1 MLVNTRS
8 AHNCAGARLLRCVLI
23 ALALCAGAGGA
34 AERLPLFDGHL
45 HYSVGA
51 PEAYPPEK
59 VIEILDRAGI
69 ERALLSSTPN
79 DGTRLLHEHYP
90 GRFIPELR
98 PYRNTRDLASFR
110 AERASWFSD
119 PQTLAYIERELERGI
134 YRGIG
139 EFHLDGNEAETSVM
153 RSIVQLAA
161 KRGLWLHAHS
171 DAQAVE
177 TLFAYDARVRIVW
190 AHAGM
195 SEPVEVVGRML
206 QRYPNL
212 LAELSYRNEVAPGG
226 HLSADWK
233 ALFLRY
239 PDRFIHGSDTW
250 VPSRWEQVLPLAEW
264 TRAWLAELPHQV
276 AEKIAWRNAAEWFGR

>member
-1 MLVNTRS
+1 MLVNTFN
-8 AHNCAGARLLRCVLI
+8 AHNR
-23 ALALCAGAGGA
+23 AGGLLCGAMIAFGLWNGA
-34 AERLPLFDGHL
+34 ACAAPLMPLFDGHL
-45 HYSVGA
+45 HYSVGS
-51 PEAYPPEK
+51 PQAYPPEK
-59 VIEILDRAGI
+59 VIDILDRAGV
-69 ERALLSSTPN
+69 ERGLLSSTPN
-79 DGTRLLHEHYP
+79 DGTSLLHERYP

-110 AERASWFSD
+110 AERATWFSD
-119 PQTLAYIERELERGI
+119 PQTLPYIERELERGI

-139 EFHLDGNEAETSVM
+139 EFHLDGTEADTSVM

-161 KRGLWLHAHS
+161 RRGLWLHAHS

-177 TLFAYDARVRIVW
+177 KLFAHDARVRIVW

-195 SEPVEVVGRML
+195 SEPVEVVERML
-206 QRYPNL
+206 ARYPSL

-226 HLSADWK
+226 RLSADWK

-250 VPSRWEQVLPLAEW
+250 VPSRWEQVVPLAEW
-264 TRAWLAELPHQV
+264 TRA
-276 AEKIAWRNAAEWFGR
+276 